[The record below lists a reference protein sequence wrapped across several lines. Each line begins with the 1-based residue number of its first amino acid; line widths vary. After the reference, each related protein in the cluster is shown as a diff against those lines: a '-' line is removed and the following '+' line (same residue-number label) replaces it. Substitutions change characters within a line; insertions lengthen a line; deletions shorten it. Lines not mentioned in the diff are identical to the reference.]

1 MKKISSFK
9 VLDNYRVW
17 LRFDDGV
24 EGEAEF
30 SAHVGKGVFAA
41 WTDYAF
47 FRQASI
53 GEHGRT
59 LTWPGELDF
68 CADALWLQVTGKQP
82 EDLFPNLRKERLAHA
97 NP

>member
-1 MKKISSFK
+1 MIKIVAFE
-9 VLDNYRVW
+9 VLDNYRVR

-53 GEHGRT
+53 GERGRT
-59 LTWPGELDF
+59 LAWPGELDF

-82 EDLFPNLRKERLAHA
+82 EDLFPNLRKERLVQA
-97 NP
+97 